1 MAQRTVPLSELAD
14 IIRSKN
20 AGPFRITF
28 DILFS
33 DPARYRLVRDSHA
46 LTASRGQSLR
56 DRPSEITSFYE
67 VDMASAIKVTLRR
80 PRTRAASAK
89 AICTAASSMCR
100 CSALPFRWPDDADL
114 AGMGVC
120 AAGASHRIRARILRV
135 PFGVVL
141 VDSFRTKAGMWTLEH
156 YAKVMGELYYW
167 EVLLLT
173 FKLSLNVT
181 LATFLVGDPLAYY
194 IVRHVKSRLIRS
206 LLYIVVVTPLFTS
219 NIVRA
224 FGWMVLLGRR
234 GLVNDVLIA
243 TGAIES
249 ALPLLYGQFS
259 IVIGLVYIMAPFMV
273 LTVASVLQNI
283 DRSLEDAARDLG
295 ASAWTTFWRVTFPLS
310 LPGVIAGSLI
320 VFTLSVSAYVT
331 PSILSGG
338 RQM

>member
-1 MAQRTVPLSELAD
+1 MRISRAWAFALLGIPIAFVLA
-14 IIRSKN
+14 
-20 AGPFRITF
+20 FF
-28 DILFS
+28 
-33 DPARYRLVRDSHA
+33 V
-46 LTASRGQSLR
+46 
-56 DRPSEITSFYE
+56 
-67 VDMASAIKVTLRR
+67 
-80 PRTRAASAK
+80 
-89 AICTAASSMCR
+89 
-100 CSALPFRWPDDADL
+100 
-114 AGMGVC
+114 
-120 AAGASHRIRARILRV
+120 V

-141 VDSFRTKAGMWTLEH
+141 LDSFRTKAGMWTLEH
-156 YAKVMGELYYW
+156 YAKVMGDLYYW

-173 FKLSLNVT
+173 FKLSLYVT
-181 LATFLVGDPLAYY
+181 LATFLIGYPLAYY

-249 ALPLLYGQFS
+249 PLSLLYGQTS
-259 IVIGLVYIMAPFMV
+259 IVIGLTYIMAPFMV

-283 DRSLEDAARDLG
+283 DRSLDDAARDLG
-295 ASAWTTFWRVTFPLS
+295 AGAWTTFWRVTFPLS

-338 RQM
+338 RQNVTSMLIFQQYGAILNFQFGAALSVVLLVTTLILIGAYLIALDRGRRPA

>member
-1 MAQRTVPLSELAD
+1 MRISRAWAFALLGIPIAFVLA
-14 IIRSKN
+14 
-20 AGPFRITF
+20 FF
-28 DILFS
+28 
-33 DPARYRLVRDSHA
+33 V
-46 LTASRGQSLR
+46 
-56 DRPSEITSFYE
+56 
-67 VDMASAIKVTLRR
+67 
-80 PRTRAASAK
+80 
-89 AICTAASSMCR
+89 
-100 CSALPFRWPDDADL
+100 
-114 AGMGVC
+114 
-120 AAGASHRIRARILRV
+120 V

-141 VDSFRTKAGMWTLEH
+141 LDSFRTKAGMWTLEH
-156 YAKVMGELYYW
+156 YAKVMGDLYYW

-173 FKLSLNVT
+173 FKLSLYVT
-181 LATFLVGDPLAYY
+181 LATFLIGYPLAYY

-243 TGAIES
+243 TGAIGS
-249 ALPLLYGQFS
+249 PLPLLYGQTS
-259 IVIGLVYIMAPFMV
+259 IVIGLTYIMAPFMV

-283 DRSLEDAARDLG
+283 DRSLDDAARDLG
-295 ASAWTTFWRVTFPLS
+295 AGAWTTFWRVTFPLS

-338 RQM
+338 RQNVTSMLIFQQYGAILNFQFGAALSVVLLVTALILVGVYLIALDRGRRPA